1 MTDRKRQEGERQ
13 QQPLTRQKGP
23 KSTDEGKLP
32 YPALAP
38 VVFYFMKQTTWP
50 RMRVLVTVI
59 VDTLPMLANV
69 LVLYIFFI
77 HVFGVVGVQ
86 MWKGE
91 LRNRCFLGEDTPTE
105 YNMSLSPYYE
115 TERDKRRP
123 FICSSDVKKG
133 MLHCRDVPPYTKD
146 GVTCSLDPR
155 RQDSAGKELVPA
167 VVGASTNSCINWN
180 LYYNNCRN
188 GNENP
193 YEGVIN
199 FDNIGYAWI
208 TIFQVVTLEGWTEIM
223 YFVMDANSF
232 WSFIVFTL
240 VTIMGSFVMMN
251 VCAVVIATQF
261 SETMER
267 ETDEPHSGLSIKQL
281 LEKFRDF
288 IICKLGRLCHNKVNP
303 TESGSSKYSL
313 YRGTLTQIWKPT
325 KERLRRVVMSK
336 IFDRS
341 IMVAVLLSV
350 LTIAIEH
357 HKQPAVLTHVLQYIN
372 ITFTVIFVIELAL
385 KLLVLKLAYFK
396 DKNNIFDFVIVI
408 ISVLGM
414 HMFGCK
420 FSFKSEHGDI
430 ITDRKNFDS
439 LLWSMV
445 TVFQILTLEDWNFV
459 LYNAMASTS
468 PWSAFY
474 FVALIMFGKHVLL
487 NVLVGIV
494 VKSYQAKDSL
504 DESDSSLLLSE
515 SSSSNE
521 NPSNPRV
528 NVTKV
533 RRWCEAREEWSFY
546 VLSPQ
551 NRFRICCQH
560 VVSHNLFDHM
570 ILLFILLSCVTIAL
584 ERPGIDP
591 GSKEQWILNMSR
603 YVFSAVFFVEM
614 LFKVL
619 ALGVMFGKECYCK
632 SSWNIMDGSLVIL
645 SLVHIFVSMLKMDK
659 ASRLYSIFR
668 SVVFVSLF
676 KGKFYYCDGH
686 DTRAIT
692 NMTDCLSA
700 NYRWEKK
707 TYNFDNL
714 PQALMSLF
722 VMYSKDGW
730 VNIMYDGLD
739 AVGVDKQP
747 VRNYNKW
754 MLIFFISFM
763 IVSIFLLDMF
773 IGVMV
778 DTFHECMQKQK
789 QDDALPIDEEQ
800 VIEEQT
806 NKSAG

>member
-1 MTDRKRQEGERQ
+1 MVLLNCVPLGMYKPCEKMNHDLEALDAFFFAFFLMEMVIKAVALGVYGHQGSYLSNSWNKFDFFIISGEGKDIQ
-13 QQPLTRQKGP
+13 QKC
-23 KSTDEGKLP
+23 KSTLDLTGETKMFRQFLMIRLILDHI
-32 YPALAP
+32 LASLGILTGLK
-38 VVFYFMKQTTWP
+38 VFQTLRP
-50 RMRVLVTVI
+50 LRLIGRVPSMRVLVMVI

-77 HVFGVVGVQ
+77 HIFGVVGVQ
-86 MWKGE
+86 MWAGK
-91 LRNRCFLGEDTPTE
+91 LRNRCFLGEDIPTG
-105 YNMSLSPYYE
+105 YKMSLSPYYE
-115 TERDKRRP
+115 TKRGKKSP
-123 FICSSDVKKG
+123 FICSANVKKG
-133 MLHCRDVPPYTKD
+133 MLHCSDVPPYTKD

-167 VVGASTNSCINWN
+167 VGASTNSCINWN
-180 LYYNNCRN
+180 LYYNVCRN

-193 YEGVIN
+193 HEGVIN

-223 YFVMDANSF
+223 YYVMDANSF
-232 WSFIVFTL
+232 WSFTVLTF
-240 VTIMGSFVMMN
+240 VTIMGSLVMMN

-267 ETDEPHSGLSIKQL
+267 ETDEPRSGLFVKQL

-288 IICKLGRLCHNKVNP
+288 IICKLGRLCNNKVNP
-303 TESGSSKYSL
+303 TDSGSSKYSL

-357 HKQPAVLTHVLQYIN
+357 HKQPAVLTHVLKNIN
-372 ITFTVIFVIELAL
+372 ITFTVIFVIEMAL

-396 DKNNIFDFVIVI
+396 DKNNIFDFVIVM

-528 NVTKV
+528 NVT
-533 RRWCEAREEWSFY
+533 
-546 VLSPQ
+546 
-551 NRFRICCQH
+551 
-560 VVSHNLFDHM
+560 
-570 ILLFILLSCVTIAL
+570 
-584 ERPGIDP
+584 
-591 GSKEQWILNMSR
+591 
-603 YVFSAVFFVEM
+603 
-614 LFKVL
+614 
-619 ALGVMFGKECYCK
+619 
-632 SSWNIMDGSLVIL
+632 
-645 SLVHIFVSMLKMDK
+645 
-659 ASRLYSIFR
+659 
-668 SVVFVSLF
+668 
-676 KGKFYYCDGH
+676 
-686 DTRAIT
+686 
-692 NMTDCLSA
+692 
-700 NYRWEKK
+700 
-707 TYNFDNL
+707 
-714 PQALMSLF
+714 
-722 VMYSKDGW
+722 
-730 VNIMYDGLD
+730 
-739 AVGVDKQP
+739 
-747 VRNYNKW
+747 
-754 MLIFFISFM
+754 
-763 IVSIFLLDMF
+763 
-773 IGVMV
+773 
-778 DTFHECMQKQK
+778 
-789 QDDALPIDEEQ
+789 
-800 VIEEQT
+800 
-806 NKSAG
+806 